1 MDSLEKIFN
10 LLRNLADKGQLTT
23 EIFSYV
29 LYSDHNISEKLV
41 LEFRTEFTRSEY
53 IDILSKMPENF
64 DEKVREDL
72 VGISVN
78 PAYWI
83 HD

>member
-41 LEFRTEFTRSEY
+41 LEFRTELQDRN
-53 IDILSKMPENF
+53 I
-64 DEKVREDL
+64 
-72 VGISVN
+72 
-78 PAYWI
+78 
-83 HD
+83 